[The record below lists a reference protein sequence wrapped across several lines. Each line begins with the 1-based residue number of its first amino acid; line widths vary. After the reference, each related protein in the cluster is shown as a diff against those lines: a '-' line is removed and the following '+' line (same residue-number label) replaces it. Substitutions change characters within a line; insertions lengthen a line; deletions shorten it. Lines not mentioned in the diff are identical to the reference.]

1 MKVRSDE
8 KDSGVM
14 FYYFMFFAK
23 LAEKK
28 TKNSTQ
34 SNGFCR
40 CSFVTVAN
48 AVLWFSLH
56 SFSNPSAFLYVAF
69 KKNKCRNMFF
79 SLVKCGNVS

>member
-1 MKVRSDE
+1 MKVSSDE

-28 TKNSTQ
+28 QKNSAQ

-69 KKNKCRNMFF
+69 TKKQMQKHVF
-79 SLVKCGNVS
+79 

>member
-28 TKNSTQ
+28 NQKNPRSPMDFADVVLLPLQ
-34 SNGFCR
+34 MLFCDLA
-40 CSFVTVAN
+40 FTVSQI
-48 AVLWFSLH
+48 LQHFS
-56 SFSNPSAFLYVAF
+56 
-69 KKNKCRNMFF
+69 M
-79 SLVKCGNVS
+79 

>member
-28 TKNSTQ
+28 TTKNSTQ

-40 CSFVTVAN
+40 YSFVTVAN

-56 SFSNPSAFLYVAF
+56 SFSNPSAFLYVVF
-69 KKNKCRNMFF
+69 KKKQMQKHVF
-79 SLVKCGNVS
+79 

>member
-8 KDSGVM
+8 KVSGVM
-14 FYYFMFFAK
+14 FYYFMVFAK

-28 TKNSTQ
+28 KYSTQ

-40 CSFVTVAN
+40 CSLVTIAN

-56 SFSNPSAFLYVAF
+56 SFSNPSAFLYVVF

>member
-8 KDSGVM
+8 KVSGVM
-14 FYYFMFFAK
+14 FYYFMVFAK

-28 TKNSTQ
+28 KYSTQ

-40 CSFVTVAN
+40 CSLVTVAN

-56 SFSNPSAFLYVAF
+56 SFSNPSAFLYVVF
-69 KKNKCRNMFF
+69 KKKQMQKHVF
-79 SLVKCGNVS
+79 